1 MRRANPTLRTL
12 AWVIGGLLVA
22 GVAGLA
28 ILYAAGV
35 PLAETQ
41 RTLPAEPG
49 ATHNLVHEILLLGF
63 VKVRVQE
70 LVFNKGDAL
79 TGMAMSGVA
88 IAAFVVALLIRA
100 VGGANWRR
108 LLGFWLLVAAG
119 AAWLAFDELAS
130 VHESAGFT
138 WELWFGQIPFFEF
151 EGDLFFALYM
161 IPAVAFLVLERRVI
175 GQDRLCVRL
184 LIASAGLFALDALF
198 DSLGTAFDEV
208 LEPIIAVLLAVAF
221 GRLAATHVAAE
232 LRSVGVEPWPATAVR
247 ANGAKPARLDA
258 VAVAGN
264 GARAEDDALTA

>member
-49 ATHNLVHEILLLGF
+49 ATHDLVHEILLLGF

-100 VGGANWRR
+100 VGARTGGGCSGSGCSSRRARRGWPSTSWRACTSR
-108 LLGFWLLVAAG
+108 R
-119 AAWLAFDELAS
+119 AS
-130 VHESAGFT
+130 PGSCGSA
-138 WELWFGQIPFFEF
+138 
-151 EGDLFFALYM
+151 
-161 IPAVAFLVLERRVI
+161 RSRSSSS
-175 GQDRLCVRL
+175 R
-184 LIASAGLFALDALF
+184 
-198 DSLGTAFDEV
+198 
-208 LEPIIAVLLAVAF
+208 
-221 GRLAATHVAAE
+221 ATC
-232 LRSVGVEPWPATAVR
+232 SSPST
-247 ANGAKPARLDA
+247 
-258 VAVAGN
+258 
-264 GARAEDDALTA
+264 